1 MSIALAT
8 EQDYIQQLLALR
20 PYGPAWPETDALL
33 ESAAVEFAADHNRA
47 ADLIEQADPR
57 TTTDLFTDWERVAGL
72 PDTCITDEQTLAQR
86 RATLLARLTTIGGQ
100 SAQYFIGLA
109 AQLGY
114 TITVQ
119 DFDLYDVTD
128 DVSASIYG
136 EPWQYVFQ
144 VNATLNTVFVFAVND
159 SVDDPLAA
167 WSNVALECTIN
178 RYKPAHTIA
187 LFSYQ

>member
-8 EQDYIQQLLALR
+8 EQDYVQQLLALR

-114 TITVQ
+114 TITIN

-136 EPWQYVFQ
+136 EPWQYAFQ

>member
-8 EQDYIQQLLALR
+8 QQDYAQQLLALR
-20 PYGPAWPETDALL
+20 PYGPAWPETDTLL

-47 ADLIEQADPR
+47 AGLIDEADPR
-57 TTTDLFTDWERVAGL
+57 TSNDLFTDWERVAGL
-72 PDTCITDEQTLAQR
+72 PDACIIDDQTLAQR
-86 RATLLARLTTIGGQ
+86 RATLLARITTIGGQ
-100 SAQYFIGLA
+100 SAAYYIALA

-114 TITVQ
+114 TITVSE
-119 DFDLYDVTD
+119 FDLYDVTD
-128 DVSASIYG
+128 DVSALIYG
-136 EPWQYVFQ
+136 EPWQYAFQ
-144 VNATLNTVFVFAVND
+144 VNAALNTVFVFAVTD

-167 WSNVALECTIN
+167 WSNAALECTIN

>member
-114 TITVQ
+114 TITIN

-128 DVSASIYG
+128 DVSALIVS
-136 EPWQYVFQ
+136 EPWQYAFQ